1 MKCFT
6 VTEKGVTAGIA
17 WVKEPYPHVGVGD
30 PKVEYD
36 YRRVEV
42 DGALAEGAAHGTLH
56 ECSIALDMKEEDR
69 RRASYKL
76 IPPTGKDTAQA
87 LVKLEAHCATSG
99 RTWYELPRYTMTVA
113 KGWFANAG
121 PQVNTPVELIVLNK
135 DSEVKIGKIDENGKS
150 QLVMTVYFD
159 GNELKVKEK

>member
-6 VTEKGVTAGIA
+6 VTEKGTAAGIT

-42 DGALAEGAAHGTLH
+42 DGALAENVANGTLYD
-56 ECSIALDMKEEDR
+56 CSISLDIKETDP

-76 IPPTGKDTAQA
+76 IVPNGKDEDRA
-87 LVKLEAHCATSG
+87 LVKLEAHCATNG
-99 RTWYELPRYTMTVA
+99 RTWYELPRHTFTIA
-113 KGWFANAG
+113 KGWYANAG
-121 PQVNTPVELIVLNK
+121 PKVNTPVELIVLNK
-135 DSEVKIGKIDENGKS
+135 GEEVRIFRTEGENKPER
-150 QLVMTVYFD
+150 VMTVYFD
-159 GNELKVKEK
+159 GRAMGVKG